1 MKKRM
6 LIKMLQLMSYAVLSM
21 LAAIIFWFL
30 WAGRVEAA
38 MPEGNVTEEENS
50 MTQEELECENYYDN
64 LELLA
69 ILTEAEA
76 GNQGLTGKRMVV
88 DVVLNRVDHPD
99 WPNSIAEVIL
109 EPNQFSSYW
118 DGGVDKV
125 VEPSEETYLAVRM
138 DLQERTYPSIYYF
151 TAGKYGNN
159 HNAGV
164 DSGRI
169 LVHSGKSSS
178 YQPVQPWRI
187 CLGARDRGERYS
199 ETKHCLSEAVY
210 DRRRVST
217 KIGRGGGALEGN
229 RL

>member
-6 LIKMLQLMSYAVLSM
+6 LIKMLQLMSYAMLSM

-30 WAGRVEAA
+30 WGGRIEAA
-38 MPEGNVTEEENS
+38 MPEDALTEEESS
-50 MTQEELECENYYDN
+50 MTQEELECEKYYDN

-76 GNQGLTGKRMVV
+76 GNQGLIGKRMVV

-118 DGGVDKV
+118 DGGVDRV

-138 DLQERTYPSIYYF
+138 ELQERSYPSIYYF
-151 TAGKYGNN
+151 TAGKYGNY
-159 HNAGV
+159 GT
-164 DSGRI
+164 
-169 LVHSGKSSS
+169 
-178 YQPVQPWRI
+178 PWRKV
-187 CLGARDRGERYS
+187 GDHYFSKE
-199 ETKHCLSEAVY
+199 
-210 DRRRVST
+210 
-217 KIGRGGGALEGN
+217 
-229 RL
+229 